1 MRNSYLIKSHATTAD
16 KEANIPI
23 KNAFLSLAVMETKI
37 IQKTISI
44 FEVCLIKCVMGSMWR
59 MTHATLFAQSL
70 MEAGVTQA
78 LLRIRKGLIL
88 LV

>member
-1 MRNSYLIKSHATTAD
+1 SHATTAD
-16 KEANIPI
+16 KEANIPM

-44 FEVCLIKCVMGSMWR
+44 FEACLIKCVMGSMWL
-59 MTHATLFAQSL
+59 MTRATLFAPSP
-70 MEAGVTQA
+70 MEVGVIQA
-78 LLRIRKGLIL
+78 PLLTRKGLIL